1 VEFIA
6 NIRAINSFS
15 TLFLYLFQLPL
26 YFILLKKALK
36 VDIKITKT
44 TNSKLKNID
53 FNNIPFGKFTSDHM
67 FVMDYA
73 EGQWRDFRI
82 VPYQGFVLDPQS
94 KALQYCQCIFEG
106 MKATMG
112 ADGIPKLL
120 RPDLNIERFNLSAER
135 MCMPIVPPDMFLK
148 ALKAIIASEINWI
161 PKAEGS
167 ALYVRPTMIATESS
181 LAVTPSDTYTFY
193 IYTGPVQPYFTS
205 PVKMITEQKLIRA
218 VPGGTGE
225 AKTGGNYAGSL
236 MASQLAKQ
244 KGFDQIIWLESP
256 KFKKVQEAGM
266 MNLFFVIGDTVLT
279 PKLTGA
285 VLKGTTRTYFMD
297 ILKEKKIKV
306 KVRDIYI
313 DEIVKAYEKGDLK
326 EAFGS
331 GTAAV
336 VSHIAEITHGDIHM
350 VLPKVEDRTISTMLF
365 NEINGLRAG
374 RIEDKRKWLVP
385 IQ

>member
-1 VEFIA
+1 M
-6 NIRAINSFS
+6 NIN
-15 TLFLYLFQLPL
+15 
-26 YFILLKKALK
+26 
-36 VDIKITKT
+36 ITKT
-44 TNSKLKNID
+44 KNSKLKDID
-53 FNNIPFGKFTSDHM
+53 FNNIPFGKYTSDHM

-73 EGQWRDFRI
+73 DGHWGNFRI
-82 VPYQGFVLDPQS
+82 IPYQGFILDPQS

-112 ADGIPKLL
+112 ADGIPRLL
-120 RPDLNIERFNLSAER
+120 RPNLNIERFNLSAER
-135 MCMPIVPPDMFLK
+135 MCMPAVPPNIFLQ
-148 ALKAIIASEINWI
+148 ALKTIIALEINWI

-167 ALYVRPTMIATESS
+167 ALYVRPTMFATESS

-193 IYTGPVQPYFTS
+193 IYTGPVQPYFTT
-205 PVKMITEQKLIRA
+205 PIKLMTEQKLIRA

-256 KFKKVQEAGM
+256 GFKKIQEAGM

-285 VLKGTTRTYFMD
+285 VLKGTTRQYFLD
-297 ILKEKKIKV
+297 ILKEKNIKV
-306 KVRDIYI
+306 EVRDIYI
-313 DEIVKAYEKGDLK
+313 DEILEAFKKGDLK

-336 VSHIAEITHGDIHM
+336 VSHISEITHDHTKM
-350 VLPKVEDRTISTMLF
+350 VLPNVEDRIISNMLYD
-365 NEINGLRAG
+365 EINGLRAG
-374 RIEDKRKWLVP
+374 RIKDKRNWLMPVE
-385 IQ
+385 INT

>member
-1 VEFIA
+1 M
-6 NIRAINSFS
+6 
-15 TLFLYLFQLPL
+15 
-26 YFILLKKALK
+26 
-36 VDIKITKT
+36 DIKITKT
-44 TNSKLKNID
+44 TNSKLKDID
-53 FNNIPFGKFTSDHM
+53 FSNIPFGKHTSDHM

-73 EGQWRDFRI
+73 DGQWSDFRI
-82 VPYQGFVLDPQS
+82 VPYQAFLVDPQS

-135 MCMPIVPPDMFLK
+135 MCMPTVPHDIFLK
-148 ALKAIIASEINWI
+148 ALKVLTGLEINWI

-167 ALYVRPTMIATESS
+167 ALYIRPTMIATENS
-181 LAVTPSDTYTFY
+181 LSVIPSETYTFY
-193 IYTGPVQPYFTS
+193 IYAGPVQPYFTN
-205 PVKMITEQKLIRA
+205 PIRLVTEQKLIRA

-236 MASQLAKQ
+236 LAGQLAKQ

-256 KFKKVQEAGM
+256 EFKKVQEAGM

-285 VLKGTTRTYFMD
+285 VLKGTTRTYFID
-297 ILKEKKIKV
+297 ILAEKNIKV
-306 KVRDIYI
+306 EIRDIGI
-313 DEIVKAYEKGDLK
+313 DEIVEAYQQGNLQ

-336 VSHIAEITHGDIHM
+336 VSHISEITHGDICM
-350 VLPKVEDRTISTMLF
+350 VLPKVADRKISHMLYR
-365 NEINGLRAG
+365 EINGLRAG
-374 RIEDKRKWLVP
+374 LIEDKRNWLVP
-385 IQ
+385 VDVYS

>member
-1 VEFIA
+1 MIHFVE
-6 NIRAINSFS
+6 NN
-15 TLFLYLFQLPL
+15 PN
-26 YFILLKKALK
+26 LK
-36 VDIKITKT
+36 VSAKFKGYFSAIIFEQNITMDIKITKT
-44 TNSKLKNID
+44 EISKLKDID
-53 FNNIPFGKFTSDHM
+53 FDNIPFGKYTSDHM

-73 EGQWRDFRI
+73 DGQWGDFRI
-82 VPYQGFVLDPQS
+82 VPYQGFVIDPQS

-106 MKATMG
+106 MKATIG

-135 MCMPIVPPDMFLK
+135 MCMPKVPNDIFLE
-148 ALKAIIASEINWI
+148 ALKAIIALEINWI
-161 PKAEGS
+161 PKATGS
-167 ALYVRPTMIATESS
+167 ALYLRPTMIATESS

-193 IYTGPVQPYFTS
+193 IYSGPVQPYFTK
-205 PVKMITEQKLIRA
+205 PIRLVTEQKLIRA

-256 KFKKVQEAGM
+256 EFKKVQEAGM

-285 VLKGTTRTYFMD
+285 VLKGTTRTYFID
-297 ILKEKKIKV
+297 ILQEKNIKV
-306 KVRDIYI
+306 EVRDIYI
-313 DEIVKAYEKGDLK
+313 DEILEAYKKGNLK

-336 VSHIAEITHGDIHM
+336 VSHISEITHGDILM
-350 VLPKVEDRTISTMLF
+350 VLPKAEERKISNMLYQ
-365 NEINGLRAG
+365 EINGLRAG
-374 RIEDKRKWLVP
+374 LIEDKRNWLVP
-385 IQ
+385 VEVYS

>member
-1 VEFIA
+1 M
-6 NIRAINSFS
+6 
-15 TLFLYLFQLPL
+15 
-26 YFILLKKALK
+26 
-36 VDIKITKT
+36 DIKITKT
-44 TNSKLKNID
+44 KNSKLKDID

-73 EGQWRDFRI
+73 NGQWGDFRI
-82 VPYQGFVLDPQS
+82 IPYQGFVLDPQS

-112 ADGIPKLL
+112 ADGVPRLL

-135 MCMPIVPPDMFLK
+135 MCMPTVPPAIFLQ
-148 ALKAIIASEINWI
+148 ALKELIALEIDWI
-161 PKAEGS
+161 PKEEGS
-167 ALYVRPTMIATESS
+167 ALYVRPTMFATESS

-193 IYTGPVQPYFTS
+193 IYTGPVQPYFTT
-205 PVKMITEQKLIRA
+205 PIRLVTEQKLIRA

-256 KFKKVQEAGM
+256 DFKKVQEAGM
-266 MNLFFVIGDTVLT
+266 MNLFFVVGDIVLT

-285 VLKGTTRTYFMD
+285 VLKGTTRNYFLD
-297 ILKEKKIKV
+297 ILKEKNIKV
-306 KVRDIYI
+306 EVRDIYI
-313 DEIVKAYEKGDLK
+313 DEILEAYKEGSLN

-336 VSHIAEITHGDIHM
+336 VSHISEITHGNTKM
-350 VLPKVEDRTISTMLF
+350 VLPDDHKISNMLR
-365 NEINGLRAG
+365 NEINGLRSG
-374 RIEDKRKWLVP
+374 RIEDKRNWLVP
-385 IQ
+385 VDVNIKQHAL

>member
-1 VEFIA
+1 M
-6 NIRAINSFS
+6 
-15 TLFLYLFQLPL
+15 
-26 YFILLKKALK
+26 
-36 VDIKITKT
+36 DIKITKT
-44 TNSKLKNID
+44 RNSKLKDID
-53 FNNIPFGKFTSDHM
+53 FDNIPFGKHTSDHM

-73 EGQWRDFRI
+73 DGRWADFRI
-82 VPYQGFVLDPQS
+82 IPYQGFLLDPQS

-135 MCMPIVPPDMFLK
+135 MCMPKVPNDIFLT
-148 ALKAIIASEINWI
+148 ALKAIIALEINWI
-161 PKAEGS
+161 PKAPGS
-167 ALYVRPTMIATESS
+167 ALYLRPTMIATESS

-193 IYTGPVQPYFTS
+193 IYTGPVQPYFTK
-205 PVKMITEQKLIRA
+205 PIRLVTEQKLIRA

-256 KFKKVQEAGM
+256 EFKKVQEAGM

-285 VLKGTTRTYFMD
+285 VLKGTTRTYFID
-297 ILKEKKIKV
+297 ILEEKNIKV
-306 KVRDIYI
+306 EIRDIYI
-313 DEIVKAYEKGDLK
+313 DEILEAYQKGNLK

-336 VSHIAEITHGDIHM
+336 VSHISEITHGDIRM
-350 VLPKVEDRTISTMLF
+350 VLPKAEDRKISNMLYQ
-365 NEINGLRAG
+365 EINGLRAG
-374 RIEDKRKWLVP
+374 LIEDKRNWLVP
-385 IQ
+385 VEVYS

>member
-1 VEFIA
+1 M
-6 NIRAINSFS
+6 
-15 TLFLYLFQLPL
+15 
-26 YFILLKKALK
+26 
-36 VDIKITKT
+36 DIKITKT
-44 TNSKLKNID
+44 GISKLKDID
-53 FNNIPFGKFTSDHM
+53 FDNIPFGKHTSDHM

-73 EGQWRDFRI
+73 DGQWGGFRI
-82 VPYQGFVLDPQS
+82 VPYQGFVIDPQS

-135 MCMPIVPPDMFLK
+135 MCMPVIPYDIFLT
-148 ALKAIIASEINWI
+148 ALKAIVALEINWI
-161 PKAEGS
+161 PKATGS
-167 ALYVRPTMIATESS
+167 ALYLRPTMIATESS

-193 IYTGPVQPYFTS
+193 IYTGPVQPYFTK
-205 PVKMITEQKLIRA
+205 PIRLVTEQKLIRA

-256 KFKKVQEAGM
+256 EFKKVQEAGM

-285 VLKGTTRTYFMD
+285 VLKGTTRTYFID
-297 ILKEKKIKV
+297 ILEEKNIKV
-306 KVRDIYI
+306 EIRDIYI
-313 DEIVKAYEKGDLK
+313 DEILEAYKKGNLK

-336 VSHIAEITHGDIHM
+336 VSHISEITHGDIRM
-350 VLPKVEDRTISTMLF
+350 VLPKAEDRKISNMLYQ
-365 NEINGLRAG
+365 EINGLRAG
-374 RIEDKRKWLVP
+374 LIEDKRNWLVP
-385 IQ
+385 VEVYS

>member
-1 VEFIA
+1 M
-6 NIRAINSFS
+6 
-15 TLFLYLFQLPL
+15 
-26 YFILLKKALK
+26 
-36 VDIKITKT
+36 DIKITKT
-44 TNSKLKNID
+44 NNSKLKSID
-53 FNNIPFGKFTSDHM
+53 FDNIPFGKYTSDHM

-73 EGQWRDFRI
+73 DRQWGNFRI
-82 VPYQGFVLDPQS
+82 VPYQGFILDPQS

-112 ADGIPKLL
+112 PDGIPKLL
-120 RPDLNIERFNLSAER
+120 RPNLNIERFNLSAER
-135 MCMPIVPPDMFLK
+135 MCMPAVPYDIFLG
-148 ALKAIIASEINWI
+148 ALKAIVALEINWI
-161 PKAEGS
+161 PRAEGS
-167 ALYVRPTMIATESS
+167 ALYVRPTMFATESS

-193 IYTGPVQPYFTS
+193 IYTGPVQPYFTT
-205 PVKMITEQKLIRA
+205 PIKLVTERKLIRA

-236 MASQLAKQ
+236 MASELAKK

-256 KFKKVQEAGM
+256 EFKKVQEAGM

-297 ILKEKKIKV
+297 ILEEQNIKV
-306 KVRDIYI
+306 EVRDIYI
-313 DEIVKAYEKGDLK
+313 DEIVEAYKKGDLK

-336 VSHIAEITHGDIHM
+336 VSHISEITHGDTRM
-350 VLPKVEDRTISTMLF
+350 VLPKKYVISNMLYD
-365 NEINGLRAG
+365 EINGLRAG
-374 RIEDKRKWLVP
+374 RIEDKRHWLVP
-385 IQ
+385 VEV